1 MSKNLKGRSRG
12 YKNRIQSNLELKRK
26 DKIDPNI
33 EGAKGEI
40 FKSSVLK
47 TINLSR
53 LSFGNEQFDEVQ
65 FMKRNDLFNNNHS
78 RQTTSIPYVKMEE
91 GSLLKETATNQWV
104 SGKDAETD
112 VDSGKGLQKPQS

>member
-1 MSKNLKGRSRG
+1 MSKKLKGRTRG

-26 DKIDPNI
+26 DKIDAHL

-53 LSFGNEQFDEVQ
+53 LSFGNDQFDEAQ

-78 RQTTSIPYVKMEE
+78 RQTTSIPYVQMEV
-91 GSLLKETATNQWV
+91 GSLFKETATNQWV
-104 SGKDAETD
+104 SNKD
-112 VDSGKGLQKPQS
+112 V